1 MRALP
6 LALALA
12 LAVVLARPV
21 LRALCASGWVRANYR
36 GRELPCP
43 LGVLIVAAGVTALIP
58 VMLIARLTHVA
69 ILYPRFVAVAIYAL
83 GVALLGLIDDTLG
96 GSSAPGGRDRD
107 KSAGATETQRRD
119 DASAAPPRGWRGHG
133 AATLR
138 GEPSTGAL
146 KAAGSLGLALL
157 AMSLIGLPTGRWL
170 LASAVLVLATGA
182 LNLLD
187 LRPGRALKALVA
199 LAAGL
204 TIGAGELRTLWT
216 LGLFA
221 GPALVAGAYDLRERA
236 MLGDTGSGLLGAIA
250 GLWIV
255 FSLSPT
261 GQLIALGLLVLLSV
275 YGELR
280 SISGL
285 VERVS
290 VLRALDAWG
299 RPSRSARGEA
309 SRAQRDSTRP
319 HRQLP

>member
-6 LALALA
+6 LVIALALA
-12 LAVVLARPV
+12 ALLATPT
-21 LRALCASGWVRANYR
+21 LRALRANGQVCPNYR

-43 LGVLIVAAGVTALIP
+43 FGVLIVVAAVLALIP
-58 VMLIARLTHVA
+58 VALIERLGHVA
-69 ILYPRFVAVAIYAL
+69 VVYPQFAAVVVYTL

-96 GSSAPGGRDRD
+96 SRAIELRSDANPGGHASGSS
-107 KSAGATETQRRD
+107 GAR
-119 DASAAPPRGWRGHG
+119 AVSRGWRGHG
-133 AATLR
+133 RAVLR
-138 GEPSTGAL
+138 GEFSTGAL

-157 AMSLIGLPTGRWL
+157 AMSLIDLPTGRWL

-187 LRPGRALKALVA
+187 LRPGRAVKAFAA
-199 LAAGL
+199 LGAAL

-221 GPALVAGAYDLRERA
+221 APALVAGWYDLRERA
-236 MLGDTGSGLLGAIA
+236 MLGDTGSNLLGALA

-255 FSLSPT
+255 FALSQT
-261 GQLIALGLLVLLSV
+261 GQLVALGLLLALTV

-285 VERVS
+285 VERVPLLRKLDS
-290 VLRALDAWG
+290 VG
-299 RPSRSARGEA
+299 RPE
-309 SRAQRDSTRP
+309 QP
-319 HRQLP
+319 LK